1 MNLFDYINSYAIRNP
16 NHPAIT
22 TGKEHI
28 SYEQLEQYINR
39 AANYMLSLKY
49 KLGEVV
55 LLKLTDKKNFILMF
69 LSVLKIGCRVVPI
82 PDDIKP
88 KALDKL
94 SKRVNAKG
102 IIDDST
108 FCEEIFYDTRIS
120 TQFDKVIQE
129 SEFYHITSGTTGG
142 EKICIRTVE
151 SLTREGEAYRDALN
165 FTADDILLGLSPLY
179 HSFALGAILAGAFT
193 SGACIYAVNKF
204 VPRTALELIHKERI
218 TRLVAVPIMI
228 KLLCVSNTDYQTK
241 INSLRTVLVGGG
253 PITEEIMG
261 LFKQKFGI
269 CISPTYGSTETGG
282 LLLCNQEQY
291 KKSVGLP
298 LPGVEVKIVDSE
310 GKAGYRNCQGELWVR
325 CQGLL
330 RGYLNNP
337 FTVLDEE
344 GYFPMGDL
352 VYADEKGYIY
362 IVGRIKNMI
371 NIGGKKVNP
380 LEVEEVI
387 KKMDC
392 VKECVVLGLKQKE
405 KEVIKAVIVPGGN
418 IKEEDVR
425 RHCLNELESYKL
437 PSIIEMHS
445 QLPKNE
451 MGKIKKDE
459 LMEENYG
466 VLS

>member
-1 MNLFDYINSYAIRNP
+1 MNLFDYIHSYATRTP
-16 NHPAIT
+16 NHPAIM

-28 SYEQLEQYINR
+28 SYEQLEHYINR
-39 AANYMLSLKY
+39 AANSMLIKY
-49 KLGEVV
+49 EPGEVV

-69 LSVLKIGCRVVPI
+69 LGVLKIGCKIVPI
-82 PDDIKP
+82 PDDIMP
-88 KALDKL
+88 QALVKL
-94 SKRVNAKG
+94 SKRVNAQG
-102 IIDDST
+102 IISDKT
-108 FCEEIFYDTRIS
+108 FEEGIFYDTRIS

-129 SEFYHITSGTTGG
+129 SEFYHITSGTTGE

-151 SLTREGEAYRDALN
+151 ALTREGEAYRDALN
-165 FTADDILLGLSPLY
+165 FTNDDILLGLSPLY
-179 HSFALGAILAGAFT
+179 HSYALGVILAGAFT
-193 SGACIYAVNKF
+193 SGACIYTVNKF
-204 VPRTALELIHKERI
+204 VPRTALELINRKRI

-228 KLLCVSNTDYQTK
+228 KLLCVSKTENQT
-241 INSLRTVLVGGG
+241 IVNSLCTVLVGGG
-253 PITEEIMG
+253 SITEDIME
-261 LFKQKFGI
+261 LFKKKFGV

-291 KKSVGLP
+291 KTSVGLP

-310 GKAGYRNCQGELWVR
+310 GNTGYRNCQGELWVR
-325 CQGLL
+325 SQGLL
-330 RGYLNNP
+330 KGYLNAP
-337 FTVLDEE
+337 FTVLDKE

-352 VYADEKGYIY
+352 VYADKKGYIY
-362 IVGRIKNMI
+362 IIGRIKNMI

-405 KEVIKAVIVPGGN
+405 KEVIKAVIVPNGN
-418 IKEEDVR
+418 IKEEDIR
-425 RHCLNELESYKL
+425 HHCLNELESFKL
-437 PSIIEMHS
+437 PTIIEMHS

-459 LMEENYG
+459 LMEGNYG
-466 VLS
+466 ALL